1 MQLHQARRGFSGG
14 IAHPAEESTAR
25 GFHQE
30 LMAADAVLR
39 WTSGR
44 RKTEQPVKDPPGNSS
59 RVELR
64 EERNNYTRSG
74 FGLVKAGIL
83 VEKQLRS

>member
-1 MQLHQARRGFSGG
+1 MRRIQSRRRNAHTYSKAGKLLKTVDALGG
-14 IAHPAEESTAR
+14 E
-25 GFHQE
+25 
-30 LMAADAVLR
+30 
-39 WTSGR
+39 TSYEYNA
-44 RKTEQPVKDPPGNSS
+44 KPEQPVKDPPGNSS

-64 EERNNYTRSG
+64 EEQNGYSRSG

>member
-1 MQLHQARRGFSGG
+1 MALPILRRRVQRVDFIKNGWQQM
-14 IAHPAEESTAR
+14 P
-25 GFHQE
+25 
-30 LMAADAVLR
+30 VLR

-44 RKTEQPVKDPPGNSS
+44 RKPEQPVKDPPGNSS